1 MPRLGTKGSN
11 KKTVV
16 GELRRTQVITTY
28 GPGAIVDLP
37 EQGEPYK
44 LITVVS
50 II

>member
-28 GPGAIVDLP
+28 
-37 EQGEPYK
+37 
-44 LITVVS
+44 VS
-50 II
+50 LYIKNMARNEVHHF